1 MVPFDLEKLREENFT
16 LESQMQEPQFWNDQE
31 KAQKVSQKLK
41 HNTNRMNE
49 YISLKQEVEDIEL
62 LIELIREEEDESHV
76 TDLLEQMDETE
87 TQLESARIVALLD
100 RKSVV

>member
-49 YISLKQEVEDIEL
+49 YISLKQEV
-62 LIELIREEEDESHV
+62 
-76 TDLLEQMDETE
+76 
-87 TQLESARIVALLD
+87 
-100 RKSVV
+100 